1 MTPAAGRERRLDVL
15 IVVAPALLAGLLA
28 AYQLG
33 TRSLWL
39 DEATSVAIASQ
50 HGAALWHAIAH
61 DGGNMLAYYLLAHLL
76 VGTFGD
82 GAIVIRLPS
91 VLASAATA
99 AIVAQLGLR
108 LFNRRIALSAASLT
122 AVSLPLIYWGQD
134 ARGYALMVT
143 FAAGSFLAFVAIV
156 LRDERDEASAA
167 LLAAYVLSTLLAIY
181 MGFVAA
187 VIVAPQLLALV
198 LARRRARTVILALV
212 VVAVGCLPLA
222 VLALDRGSS
231 QLFWVPAPSLL
242 VLGQAARTLTS
253 AGMPPNFHA
262 TATGTATLLLSAAL
276 LAIAAVAIA
285 LSVRAPRPSGD
296 RPWASST
303 SRRRPRPS
311 GDRPWASS
319 GSRRTWG
326 QLLVLAWLLVP
337 LILALAAAKA
347 GAPVELARSS
357 VLLMPAVALL
367 LAWVAQHPRVP
378 ARLAWSAVA
387 VLLALRAVQLAPS
400 YGASPEPWRAAAHY
414 VLATSG
420 APACVAFY
428 PLDGRMPF
436 DYYLD
441 AGAAP
446 GARRLTPVLPARPWR
461 SVSPYVERYALPSSA
476 QLNAIV
482 RRCPALW
489 LIASHQGQLHGPPA
503 SRVDYRRYRALLAA
517 LAHRYAR
524 QRGRSFG
531 WAAVIRVVRYSNGC
545 ARRC

>member
-1 MTPAAGRERRLDVL
+1 MPAAGRERRLDLL
-15 IVVAPALLAGLLA
+15 IVALPALLAGLLA
-28 AYQLG
+28 AYELA

-39 DEATSVAIASQ
+39 DEATSVAIVSQ
-50 HGAALWHAIAH
+50 HGAALWRAIAH
-61 DGGNMLAYYLLAHLL
+61 DGGNMLAYYLLLHVL
-76 VGTFGD
+76 VGAFGD

-108 LFNRRIALSAASLT
+108 LFDRRIALSAATLT
-122 AVSLPLIYWGQD
+122 AVSLPLIFWGQD

-143 FAAGSFLAFVAIV
+143 FAAGSFLAFAAIV
-156 LRDERDEASAA
+156 LRDEYDEVPMA

-198 LARRRARTVILALV
+198 LARGRARAVILALV
-212 VVAVGCLPLA
+212 VVALGCVPLA

-285 LSVRAPRPSGD
+285 LDVREPRPSGD
-296 RPWASST
+296 RPWA
-303 SRRRPRPS
+303 
-311 GDRPWASS
+311 PW
-319 GSRRTWG
+319 GSRRVWG
-326 QLLVLAWLLVP
+326 ELLVLAWLLVP

-367 LAWVAQHPRVP
+367 LASVAQHPRVP
-378 ARLAWSAVA
+378 ALLAWSAVA
-387 VLLALRAVQLAPS
+387 ALLALRAVQLGPS

-414 VLATSG
+414 VLASSRT
-420 APACVAFY
+420 PACVAFY

-446 GARRLTPVLPARPWR
+446 GARRLTPVFPARRWR
-461 SVSPYVERYALPSSA
+461 SVYPYVERYALPSSS
-476 QLNAIV
+476 QLDAIA

-517 LAHRYAR
+517 FAQRYAR

-531 WAAVIRVVRYSNGC
+531 WAAVIRVVRYSNG
-545 ARRC
+545 